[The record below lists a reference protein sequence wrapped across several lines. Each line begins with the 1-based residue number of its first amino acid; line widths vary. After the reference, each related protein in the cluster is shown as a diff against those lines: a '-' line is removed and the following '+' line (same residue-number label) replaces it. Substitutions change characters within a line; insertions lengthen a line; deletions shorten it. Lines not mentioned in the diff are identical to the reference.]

1 MKSKSNC
8 KTVICKKKKN
18 QTVLERKQQMGH
30 LITRCPAF
38 ILFERSIWQ
47 CSLAPKGTIRR
58 YGVLKWLKI
67 LSLQQSFLLPVD
79 DSKQKQRNEYSNKG
93 KKHINRSYC
102 ISMNVD
108 EHLSGFFVKNS
119 LESFC
124 DATNLSASLFL
135 FHSSD
140 YDFRQISKFG

>member
-1 MKSKSNC
+1 M
-8 KTVICKKKKN
+8 
-18 QTVLERKQQMGH
+18 
-30 LITRCPAF
+30 
-38 ILFERSIWQ
+38 
-47 CSLAPKGTIRR
+47 APKGTIRR
-58 YGVLKWLKI
+58 YGVLKWPKI

-79 DSKQKQRNEYSNKG
+79 DSKQKQQNEYSNKG

-102 ISMNVD
+102 ISMNED

-140 YDFRQISKFG
+140 YDFRQISKIRLSQQDAWRGFTGNGKKSHK